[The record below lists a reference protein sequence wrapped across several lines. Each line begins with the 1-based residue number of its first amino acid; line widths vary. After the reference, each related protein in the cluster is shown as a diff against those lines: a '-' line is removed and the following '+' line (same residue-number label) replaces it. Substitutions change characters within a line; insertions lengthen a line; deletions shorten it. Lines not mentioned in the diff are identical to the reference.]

1 MPWLSMESS
10 KQVVT
15 TSAVPAV
22 AAPAPYY
29 PNAGPVMHTV
39 RLPVRWG
46 DMDAFNHVN
55 NTIYFRYM
63 EQCRIEWFTMIGAH
77 IEGNDIVPM
86 LVGADC
92 RFMRAITH
100 PATVRVTIAV
110 GEIGPKIV
118 QTLHEMWVD
127 DTLCAVGD
135 CKILW
140 ISRAANKAVALP
152 EHIRARLVAR

>member
-1 MPWLSMESS
+1 MESS
-10 KQVVT
+10 KQVAT
-15 TSAVPAV
+15 KSAATPV

-29 PNAGPVMHTV
+29 PNAGPVMHEV
-39 RLPVRWG
+39 LMAVRWG

-63 EQCRIEWFTMIGAH
+63 EQCRIEWFGKIGAF
-77 IEGNDIVPM
+77 IENSDIVPM

-110 GEIGPKIV
+110 GDVGPKVV
-118 QTLHEMWVD
+118 QTLHELWVD
-127 DTLCAVGD
+127 NTLCAVGD
-135 CKILW
+135 CKIVW
-140 ISRAANKAVALP
+140 ISRAANKTVALP
-152 EHIRARLVAR
+152 EYIRAMLSTR

>member
-1 MPWLSMESS
+1 MESS

-15 TSAVPAV
+15 KN
-22 AAPAPYY
+22 AAPPAPYY
-29 PNAGPVMHTV
+29 ANAGPVMHEV

-55 NTIYFRYM
+55 NTVYFRFM
-63 EQCRIEWFTMIGAH
+63 EQCRIEWFATIGAYVDKL
-77 IEGNDIVPM
+77 EESEFVPM

-92 RFMRAITH
+92 RFMRAISH

-110 GEIGPKIV
+110 GDIGPKVV
-118 QTLHEMWVD
+118 QTLHELWVG

-135 CKILW
+135 CKIVW
-140 ISRAANKAVALP
+140 ISRLENKAVSLP